1 MEKPRTH
8 DPNSSSSA
16 FPHALGAGA
25 RGSNALKLVKPA
37 NMKEV
42 IEESRRKSGSV
53 LRGSPVAFSQSQLDG
68 FKRNLNELADTMTS
82 QYEKQQSILKSG
94 SAAAA
99 SAPSLTRSLHVSALK
114 RGSGPSPHDSLE
126 RPELSHGTYDYKVG
140 DDFCARPRQQPIF
153 AFVVDVT
160 KNAHVNGVFDAVLS
174 SIRACV
180 DVLKENPRAK
190 VGVCVFDTV
199 THMITMKVC
208 VVWCCEA

>member
-1 MEKPRTH
+1 MNPFCKF
-8 DPNSSSSA
+8 SSDGHSYTCN
-16 FPHALGAGA
+16 LCGATNDVPSFYYSTVDGQ
-25 RGSNALKLVKPA
+25 G
-37 NMKEV
+37 
-42 IEESRRKSGSV
+42 RR
-53 LRGSPVAFSQSQLDG
+53 F
-68 FKRNLNELADTMTS
+68 
-82 QYEKQQSILKSG
+82 
-94 SAAAA
+94 
-99 SAPSLTRSLHVSALK
+99 
-114 RGSGPSPHDSLE
+114 DSLE

-140 DDFCARPRQQPIF
+140 DDFCAKPRQQPIF

>member
-1 MEKPRTH
+1 MNPFCKF
-8 DPNSSSSA
+8 SSDGHSYTCN
-16 FPHALGAGA
+16 LCGATNDVPSFYYSTVDGQ
-25 RGSNALKLVKPA
+25 G
-37 NMKEV
+37 
-42 IEESRRKSGSV
+42 RR
-53 LRGSPVAFSQSQLDG
+53 F
-68 FKRNLNELADTMTS
+68 
-82 QYEKQQSILKSG
+82 
-94 SAAAA
+94 
-99 SAPSLTRSLHVSALK
+99 
-114 RGSGPSPHDSLE
+114 DSLE

-160 KNAHVNGVFDAVLS
+160 KNA
-174 SIRACV
+174 CV